1 MNRAIHLLAVLVV
14 AGVAGCASRGAT
26 DAAPESV
33 AAPAPALATVAMP
46 AHLADKDF
54 APWLQGERSRIASA
68 RSAAQ
73 QRFHDAELACWR
85 RFAVNDCVRKA
96 RVERRTAM
104 DQLRQEEL
112 LLNEMERQRRTAE
125 RLRQL
130 EQKQQKAAP

>member
-26 DAAPESV
+26 DAAPES
-33 AAPAPALATVAMP
+33 AAVPAPVTVAMP

-112 LLNEMERQRRTAE
+112 LTRDARIKERKKPGLKRAR
-125 RLRQL
+125 
-130 EQKQQKAAP
+130 KAPPYTKR

>member
-26 DAAPESV
+26 DAAPES
-33 AAPAPALATVAMP
+33 AALPAPVTVAMP

-112 LLNEMERQRRTAE
+112 LLTEMERQRRTAE